1 MSVNSEVVYCYDRLA
16 TITARM
22 LELSR
27 EEEWG
32 QLPGIESLC
41 AALVARLKEI
51 EPDTTLDSFQRDE
64 VRRSLLRV
72 RTDQEEVCRLVKPQL
87 RILLTSIASLQ
98 HQDSLKKAYGTSH

>member
-16 TITARM
+16 TLTTRM

-32 QLPGIESLC
+32 QLPGLEALC
-41 AALVARLKEI
+41 AALISRLKEI
-51 EPDTTLDSFQRDE
+51 EPDTDLDELQRDE

-72 RTDQEEVCRLVKPQL
+72 RKDQEEVFRLVKPQL
-87 RILLTSIASLQ
+87 RHLLSSIANLQ
-98 HQDSLKKAYGTSH
+98 KRDSVERAYGASH